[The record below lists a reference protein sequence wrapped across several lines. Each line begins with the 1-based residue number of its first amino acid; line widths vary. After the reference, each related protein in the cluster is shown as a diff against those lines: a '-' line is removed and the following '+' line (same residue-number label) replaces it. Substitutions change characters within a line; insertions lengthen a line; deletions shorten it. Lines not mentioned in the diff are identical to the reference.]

1 MKYAFL
7 LYDNEDSWASASEA
21 EMQEVI
27 GAHMAYTQALKDAD
41 AYVIGEPLDHTRF
54 AKTVRKAGGR
64 LSVEDGPFT
73 DSKEQLGGFYIV
85 EAKDLDAA
93 LDWAAR
99 CPAASYGQIEV
110 RPLFTI
116 PADA

>member
-1 MKYAFL
+1 MQYALL
-7 LYDNEDSWASASEA
+7 LYDNEDAWDSASEA
-21 EMQEVI
+21 EQGEVI
-27 GAHMAYTQALKDAD
+27 GAHMAYAQALKDAG
-41 AYVIGEPLDHTRF
+41 AYIGGAPLEHTRR
-54 AKTVRKAGGR
+54 AKAVRKRDGR

-73 DSKEQLGGFYIV
+73 DSKEQLGGFYVI

-110 RPLFTI
+110 RPVFTV
-116 PADA
+116 PAEA

>member
-1 MKYAFL
+1 MRYALL
-7 LYDNEDSWASASEA
+7 LYDNEDSWDSASEA
-21 EMQEVI
+21 EQGEVI
-27 GAHMAYTQALKDAD
+27 GAHMAYTQALRDAG
-41 AYVIGEPLDHTRF
+41 AYVTGEPLDHTRH
-54 AKTVRKAGGR
+54 AKAVRKAGGR

-73 DSKEQLGGFYIV
+73 DSKEQLGGFYIL

-110 RPLFTI
+110 RPVFAV